1 MRTVPPLSG
10 GFGFPAGAA
19 VGVLVTIAV
28 VVAGGTQHLV
38 WSVGAYAVAVAA
50 VAAVTTLP
58 AALGT
63 AVLCWFLLAGFVIG
77 RRGAV
82 SITVATGWDLLILA
96 LVALIVA
103 AVVRALGRK
112 I

>member
-19 VGVLVTIAV
+19 AGVLVTIAV
-28 VVAGGTQHLV
+28 IVAGGTQHV
-38 WSVGAYAVAVAA
+38 AWSAGAYAVAVAA

-63 AVLCWFLLAGFVIG
+63 AMVCWFLLAGFVIG
-77 RRGAV
+77 RRGDV
-82 SITVATGWDLLILA
+82 PITAATGWDLLILA
-96 LVALIVA
+96 LV
-103 AVVRALGRK
+103 
-112 I
+112 